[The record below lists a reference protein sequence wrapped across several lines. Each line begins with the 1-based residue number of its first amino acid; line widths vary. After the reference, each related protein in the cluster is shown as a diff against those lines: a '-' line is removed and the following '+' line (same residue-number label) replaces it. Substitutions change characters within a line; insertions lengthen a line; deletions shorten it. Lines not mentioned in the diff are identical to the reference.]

1 LIDQKNQVL
10 DARGTKQNVSSVDTT
25 MPPAVIQD
33 GVSVISAITNQSSFP
48 QGHQNPNNTNSGAT
62 VGPAGTR
69 FGRRRLNAIHSS
81 RRNNMNQN
89 RSIKST
95 GSTLRVQAIDVDRVG
110 FAELDTHADT
120 TCIGVDCRVLS
131 VTDQVCQVLPYHKG
145 YQPFDEVPIVQAA
158 TAYDHPET
166 GITYILIFNQALS
179 IPDLETTLINPNQLR
194 ANGLIVND
202 IPKHLSPNPTEL
214 SHSIYCPEG
223 VYISLQLKG
232 IISGC
237 RTRFPSIEEVESC
250 KWVTLTSDAPWD
262 PKSPE
267 FEENEAIKQ
276 RELAAINT
284 EQIKYHIWGIDSGSR
299 VDLTDDMMRK
309 ENIFAVD
316 SNNRVPSEELENKVS
331 RTFKIGLETAKR
343 TLRATTQLAL

>member
-1 LIDQKNQVL
+1 
-10 DARGTKQNVSSVDTT
+10 
-25 MPPAVIQD
+25 ME
-33 GVSVISAITNQSSFP
+33 
-48 QGHQNPNNTNSGAT
+48 
-62 VGPAGTR
+62 
-69 FGRRRLNAIHSS
+69 
-81 RRNNMNQN
+81 
-89 RSIKST
+89 
-95 GSTLRVQAIDVDRVG
+95 VDRVG

-120 TCIGVDCRVLS
+120 TCVGVDCRILS

-166 GITYILIFNQALS
+166 GITYNLIFNQALS

-194 ANGLIVND
+194 ANGLIVDD

-214 SHSIYCPEG
+214 SHSIYCPEED

-232 IISGC
+232 IISGF
-237 RTRFPSIEEVESC
+237 RTRSPSIEEVESC

-276 RELAAINT
+276 RELAAVNT
-284 EQIKYHIWGIDSGSR
+284 EQIEYHIWGIDSGSR
-299 VDLTDDMMRK
+299 MDLTDDMMRK

-316 SNNRVPSEELENKVS
+316 CNNRVPSEELENKVS
-331 RTFKIGLETAKR
+331 RTFKIGFETAKR